1 MPQQYEG
8 PDRRHEAE
16 HRLYCWENPNGSGH
30 QVRQEV
36 EKMKKRMWMWQG
48 AILLVAAL
56 GPTILG
62 VWLSFKLATAK
73 EVANQRES
81 RAEIFRSAHAY
92 PAGDIESEAQSLP
105 GTEIRAKKR

>member
-1 MPQQYEG
+1 LLGKSEWFRASG
-8 PDRRHEAE
+8 EAGGG
-16 HRLYCWENPNGSGH
+16 EN
-30 QVRQEV
+30 
-36 EKMKKRMWMWQG
+36 EKEDVDVAG

-62 VWLSFKLATAK
+62 VWLSFKLTTAK

-105 GTEIRAKKR
+105 GTEIKAKKR